1 MASALIPVADGFEE
15 IEFVTVID
23 VLRRG
28 GVEAVSASVGDSL
41 EVAGAHGVAM
51 RADAKFADVESRDFD
66 AIILPGG
73 GHGVENLR
81 LFAPLAGRLAKQ
93 KASGRLVCAICAA
106 PVLLVEAGI
115 LDPETHITCYPSCAP
130 ELDRPW
136 ASAPVVEDGCFI
148 TGQAPGSA
156 SLFAL
161 VVLKALCGET
171 VARKVAAGMV
181 SDVL

>member
-15 IEFVTVID
+15 IEFVSIVD

-28 GVEAVSASVGDSL
+28 GVEVVTASVGAST
-41 EVAGAHGVAM
+41 EIAGAHGIKM
-51 RADAKFADVESRDFD
+51 RADAMFADAERGDFD

-73 GHGVENLR
+73 GRGVENLKMS
-81 LFAPLAGRLAKQ
+81 ATLAGRLAKQ

-106 PVLLVEAGI
+106 PTVLVEAGV

-156 SLFAL
+156 VLFAL

-171 VARKVAAGMV
+171 IARKVAAGMV
-181 SDVL
+181 ADVL